1 MENPAVSANNP
12 MNPDNQDTADKPSA
26 VRAELP
32 LASIASGAPHAT
44 ALSERPKRKRYEP
57 TKSEVVAENAALK
70 IRVHELETRIKNFR
84 ELPTMRRIV
93 FAVKCR

>member
-1 MENPAVSANNP
+1 MENHAASANNP
-12 MNPDNQDTADKPSA
+12 LNPDNHPP
-26 VRAELP
+26 AEP
-32 LASIASGAPHAT
+32 A
-44 ALSERPKRKRYEP
+44 RQKKRRCSMYKD
-57 TKSEVVAENAALK
+57 EVVAENAALK